1 MPVVP
6 NMPKAWRKES
16 KPHKFCPGCGHG
28 LVLKALGE
36 AIDEL
41 GIQDRVVFGC
51 DIGCSL
57 LAWDF
62 FNVDTVQTHHGR
74 TTPVMTGVKRAR
86 PDRIC
91 IAYMGDGGGYAI
103 GSQHL
108 VNAASRNEKITVILV
123 NNCNYAMTGGQMAP
137 TTLPDMKTETTPY
150 GRNVEETGYPT
161 QGPEMV
167 AAITGEDAYTARG
180 TVANLRQLK
189 NYLKKALQN
198 QMEERGFSFVEALSG
213 CPTNWSTNAK
223 DTWKFLEEMMTRFFK
238 VGEVKTPGKELGSEG
253 KGIAREEAGKEP
265 AKEQVE
271 GIAREEKKGEE

>member
-1 MPVVP
+1 MATVP
-6 NMPKAWRKES
+6 KMPKSWRVET

-41 GIQDRVVFGC
+41 DIQDRVVFGC

-62 FNVDTVQTHHGR
+62 FNVDIVQTHHGR
-74 TTPVMTGVKRAR
+74 ITPVMVGVKRAR

-103 GSQHL
+103 GAQHL
-108 VNAASRNEKITVILV
+108 VNAATRNEKITAILV
-123 NNCNYAMTGGQMAP
+123 NNCNYGMTGGQMAP
-137 TTLPDMKTETTPY
+137 TTLPEMKTETTPY
-150 GRNVEETGYPT
+150 GRDVEETGYPT

-167 AAITGEDAYTARG
+167 AAITREGAYTARG
-180 TVANLRQLK
+180 TVAKVRQLK

-198 QMEERGFSFVEALSG
+198 QLEGKGFSFVEALSG

-223 DTWKFLEEMMTRFFK
+223 ATWAFLEENMTKYFK
-238 VGEVKTPGKELGSEG
+238 VGEVKVP
-253 KGIAREEAGKEP
+253 
-265 AKEQVE
+265 V
-271 GIAREEKKGEE
+271 KGEE

>member
-1 MPVVP
+1 MSTVP
-6 NMPKAWRKES
+6 QMPKCWKVES

-41 GIQDRVVFGC
+41 GIQDRAVFGA

-74 TTPVMTGVKRAR
+74 TTPVVTGVKRAN
-86 PDRIC
+86 PDTIC

-108 VNAASRNEKITVILV
+108 VNAAARNERITVILA

-137 TTLPDMKTETTPY
+137 TTLPGMKTETSPY
-150 GRNVEETGYPT
+150 GRDVDEAGYPT

-167 AAITGEDAYTARG
+167 AAITREGAYVARG
-180 TVANLRQLK
+180 TVSNLKQLK
-189 NYLKKALQN
+189 GYFKKALEN
-198 QMEERGFSFVEALSG
+198 QIAGNGFSFVEALAT
-213 CPTNWSTNAK
+213 CPTNWRTNAK
-223 DTWKFLEEMMTRFFK
+223 DTWAFLEKEMTKYFK
-238 VGEVKTPGKELGSEG
+238 VGELKNP
-253 KGIAREEAGKEP
+253 A
-265 AKEQVE
+265 AKE
-271 GIAREEKKGEE
+271 GENGE

>member
-1 MPVVP
+1 
-6 NMPKAWRKES
+6 MPKSWRVET

-74 TTPVMTGVKRAR
+74 TTPVMAGIKRAR

-108 VNAASRNEKITVILV
+108 VNAATRNEKITLLLV
-123 NNCNYAMTGGQMAP
+123 NNCNYGMTGGQMAP
-137 TTLPDMKTETTPY
+137 TTLPDMKTETSPY
-150 GRNVEETGYPT
+150 GRDPEETGYPT
-161 QGPEMV
+161 MGPEMV
-167 AAITGEDAYTARG
+167 AAITRENSFVARG
-180 TVANLRQLK
+180 TVANMRQLN
-189 NYLKKALQN
+189 NYIKKALQN
-198 QMEERGFSFVEALSG
+198 QIDGKGFSFVEALSG

-223 DTWKFLEEMMTRFFK
+223 DTWNFIEKTMPQYFK
-238 VGEVKTPGKELGSEG
+238 VG
-253 KGIAREEAGKEP
+253 IIKEP
-265 AKEQVE
+265 ATKEAE
-271 GIAREEKKGEE
+271 

>member
-1 MPVVP
+1 MTITP
-6 NMPKAWRKES
+6 NMPKSWRVET

-28 LVLKALGE
+28 LILKALGE

-57 LAWDF
+57 LSWDF

-74 TTPVMTGVKRAR
+74 TTPVMTGIKRAR

-108 VNAASRNEKITVILV
+108 VNAASRNEKITLILA
-123 NNCNYAMTGGQMAP
+123 NNCNYGMTGGQMAP
-137 TTLPDMKTETTPY
+137 TTLPGMKTETSPY
-150 GRNVEETGYPT
+150 GRDIDETGYPT

-167 AAITGEDAYTARG
+167 AAITQQSAYVARG
-180 TVANLRQLK
+180 TVANVRQLK
-189 NYLKKALQN
+189 TYLKKALQN
-198 QMEERGFSFVEALSG
+198 QMDHNGFSFVEALSG
-213 CPTNWSTNAK
+213 CPTNWSTNAEK
-223 DTWKFLEEMMTRFFK
+223 TWAFIEKTMPQYFK
-238 VGEVKTPGKELGSEG
+238 VGEIKSP
-253 KGIAREEAGKEP
+253 
-265 AKEQVE
+265 
-271 GIAREEKKGEE
+271 EKKEASANG